1 MHDDVV
7 WVSTTRDMDTDGQ
20 VEVDDVGGARRV
32 VDSVAPYGHGGRAPA
47 GTALAIVRRTDGGIA
62 VACESPAPSS
72 PVESGGTWM
81 LASSGDGV
89 VVDPA
94 AASGCRVAVR
104 TGTGGCWLGS
114 DGSGLMAIA
123 RDLDNIKVDPAWS
136 AWFTVVG
143 VAIGSPPPLAS
154 PIGQVIATSKHK
166 AST

>member
-32 VDSVAPYGHGGRAPA
+32 VDSVAPYGHGGRAPS
-47 GTALAIVRRTDGGIA
+47 GTPLAIVRRTDGG
-62 VACESPAPSS
+62 VAIGCESPTP
-72 PVESGGTWM
+72 SGGASTGSTWM